1 MINMRRTL
9 GELYDSGKISED
21 LYNEELKILGKDL

>member
-9 GELYDSGKISED
+9 EKLYDSGDIT
-21 LYNEELKILGKDL
+21 EELYDEELRLLGKDL

>member
-9 GELYDSGKISED
+9 DELYESDKITED
-21 LYNEELKILGKDL
+21 LYNEELSLL

>member
-9 GELYDSGKISED
+9 EKLYEADKISED
-21 LYNEELKILGKDL
+21 LYNEELKLL